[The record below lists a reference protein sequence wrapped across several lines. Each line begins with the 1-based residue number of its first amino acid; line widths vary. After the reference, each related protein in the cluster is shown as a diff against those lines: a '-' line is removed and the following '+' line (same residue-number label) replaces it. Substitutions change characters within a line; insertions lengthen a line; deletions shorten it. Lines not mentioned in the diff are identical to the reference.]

1 MKMFPRPLR
10 PTMIAVMYFFMAL
23 LAMSFLGGCKSY
35 QLGNPAEL
43 PFQSIYVKPVSNNS
57 FAPQAQALLSTQ
69 LREVFIRDGRTR
81 IVTSE
86 EEADAVLLVNL
97 TEYRRSAAARQSDD
111 TAAAAEFDLTLVAVV
126 SLYNQNEGTYL
137 LRNHELSDVSNAY
150 IENLYASPGAP
161 RTQDFLQSEYQSMPL
176 LTRDLARRIADEVL
190 SPWEPK

>member
-1 MKMFPRPLR
+1 
-10 PTMIAVMYFFMAL
+10 MIAVMYFFVAL